1 MVQQTINLYAWR
13 ENEKMIPP
21 VLITQGESDT
31 RTATFRL
38 LDQATTIDLT
48 GKSISFEYDKPDG
61 FHVSLVCHPTENP
74 GECTCTFSDQAA
86 IAPGIVNDTRVMVR
100 SGTDVLEI
108 VGPRL
113 YIAVG
118 VNANAIVSSSEFAT
132 LSAYMSDLSTYYQ
145 QVAAV
150 QAGLT
155 QTNENVSSL
164 DSELTAL
171 QGTVTGNKSE
181 LDGKISSLQSS
192 LTAHTG
198 NNTIHVTQADKNKWN
213 ENSITAGSIWL
224 WPGSTAPAG
233 WLLCNGQAVSRTTY
247 ANLFSVLGSAYGQGD
262 GSTTFNVPDLT
273 GRVPVGTNGTY
284 PPAST
289 GGAAEGRFS
298 LSDEGYAK
306 LAITGGLAPGI
317 FGAFYV
323 SKPEPQTEVRFYSG
337 GKLEDSSGT
346 FQYGTP
352 LGGQT
357 DAGSLMQPYISQ
369 HYIIKY

>member
-61 FHVSLVCHPTENP
+61 FHVSLICQPTENP

-118 VNANAIVSSSEFAT
+118 INASAIVSSSEFAT

-181 LDGKISSLQSS
+181 LDGKIASLQSS

-213 ENSITAGSIWL
+213 ENSITAGSVWL
-224 WPGSTAPAG
+224 WPGNTPPAG
-233 WLLCNGQAVSRTTY
+233 WLLCNGQAVSRATY
-247 ANLFSVLGSAYGQGD
+247 ANLFSVLGTAYGQGN

-273 GRVPVGTNGTY
+273 GRVPVGANSTY
-284 PPAST
+284 PLAGKGGEAAHALTSAENGPHTHDRLLWVDGQPVTLTGSELGAYRVSFTYDKGGPNMVST
-289 GGAAEGRFS
+289 SE
-298 LSDEGYAK
+298 
-306 LAITGGLAPGI
+306 
-317 FGAFYV
+317 
-323 SKPEPQTEVRFYSG
+323 SG
-337 GKLEDSSGT
+337 
-346 FQYGTP
+346 Q
-352 LGGQT
+352 GQ
-357 DAGSLMQPYISQ
+357 AHNNMQPYIAQ

>member
-61 FHVSLVCHPTENP
+61 FHVSLVCQPTENP

-118 VNANAIVSSSEFAT
+118 INANAIVSSSEFAT
-132 LSAYMSDLSTYYQ
+132 LSAYMSDLSTYYE

-181 LDGKISSLQSS
+181 LDGEISSLQNTVTSNKNELDGEIES
-192 LTAHTG
+192 LQGALNTHTG
-198 NNTIHVTQADKNKWN
+198 NTEIHVTQADKNKWN
-213 ENSITAGSIWL
+213 ASIAPDDYVIEEGTSGIWRYRKWESGLAECWGNSSQTIDINNMWDAAGNLVYGTGEPVLYPFTFTEVPSCMITQQ
-224 WPGSTAPAG
+224 
-233 WLLCNGQAVSRTTY
+233 NY
-247 ANLFSVLGSAYGQGD
+247 D
-262 GSTTFNVPDLT
+262 GLVI
-273 GRVPVGTNGTY
+273 
-284 PPAST
+284 
-289 GGAAEGRFS
+289 
-298 LSDEGYAK
+298 
-306 LAITGGLAPGI
+306 LAIRA
-317 FGAFYV
+317 
-323 SKPEPQTEVRFYSG
+323 
-337 GKLEDSSGT
+337 SGT
-346 FQYGTP
+346 TTQTP
-352 LGGQT
+352 TPGLVKIAPTNDGYEMIFAFEAKG
-357 DAGSLMQPYISQ
+357 
-369 HYIIKY
+369 KYR

>member
-61 FHVSLVCHPTENP
+61 FHVSLVCQPTENP

-118 VNANAIVSSSEFAT
+118 INANAIVSSSEFAT
-132 LSAYMSDLSTYYQ
+132 LSAYMSDLSTYYE

-171 QGTVTGNKSE
+171 QGTVTGNKSD
-181 LDGKISSLQSS
+181 LDGEIESLQGA
-192 LTAHTG
+192 LNTHTG
-198 NNTIHVTQADKNKWN
+198 NTEIHVTQADKNKWN
-213 ENSITAGSIWL
+213 ASIAPDDYVIEEGTSGIWRYRKWESGLAECWGNSSQTIDINNMWDAAGNLVYGTGEPVLYPFTFTEVPSCMIT
-224 WPGSTAPAG
+224 
-233 WLLCNGQAVSRTTY
+233 QQTY
-247 ANLFSVLGSAYGQGD
+247 D
-262 GSTTFNVPDLT
+262 GLVI
-273 GRVPVGTNGTY
+273 
-284 PPAST
+284 
-289 GGAAEGRFS
+289 
-298 LSDEGYAK
+298 
-306 LAITGGLAPGI
+306 LAIRA
-317 FGAFYV
+317 
-323 SKPEPQTEVRFYSG
+323 
-337 GKLEDSSGT
+337 SGT
-346 FQYGTP
+346 TTQTP
-352 LGGQT
+352 TPGLVKIAPTNDGYEMIFAFEAKG
-357 DAGSLMQPYISQ
+357 
-369 HYIIKY
+369 KYR